1 MNKQLSIKLT
11 TNEVTI
17 VVSSLQ
23 DFILNLFSKEDAT
36 QIDRLYALRV
46 GEIKDKIERELRETA

>member
-1 MNKQLSIKLT
+1 MNKQLSIELT

-17 VVSSLQ
+17 VADALQ
-23 DFILNLFSKEDAT
+23 HYILNLFSKEDAT
-36 QIDRLYALRV
+36 NIDLLYALRV